1 MTKEREIRVD
11 AMYSN
16 ILSTSGHETATM
28 EISKLD
34 AKDILEL
41 SKSLGG
47 EDAMAELIRFIDYH
61 NDIES
66 GTCKLKAVSRFYSNV
81 RYLTEVLNDVLTVK

>member
-1 MTKEREIRVD
+1 
-11 AMYSN
+11 
-16 ILSTSGHETATM
+16 M

-47 EDAMAELIRFIDYH
+47 EDAMAELIRFIDYPMTSKVAH
-61 NDIES
+61 
-66 GTCKLKAVSRFYSNV
+66 AH
-81 RYLTEVLNDVLTVK
+81 